1 VVEHLPSKHKA
12 LSSIP
17 STAENKNKR
26 KPFKATKNR
35 HPCCQGLEL
44 IISDLMGLGQADD
57 VRALSLV
64 FDVLDMCAFLR
75 CG

>member
-1 VVEHLPSKHKA
+1 
-12 LSSIP
+12 
-17 STAENKNKR
+17 
-26 KPFKATKNR
+26 
-35 HPCCQGLEL
+35 
-44 IISDLMGLGQADD
+44 MGLGQADD